1 MVMAR
6 KTLKI
11 YHHKCIYCGVAFS
24 SSSPCS
30 KTCKPAHRVAIS
42 RWRKKLPTMVYSIV
56 GSAEEPE
63 GVLQKI
69 GFYLDFPDA
78 REEAI
83 LALGMIST
91 EINNQLNQHNIRRV
105 K

>member
-1 MVMAR
+1 MALAR

-42 RWRKKLPTMVYSIV
+42 RWHKKLPRLFDLVAGNVAPKENII
-56 GSAEEPE
+56 
-63 GVLQKI
+63 QQI

-78 REEAI
+78 REDAI
-83 LALGMIST
+83 LALKMISD
-91 EINNQLNQHNIRRV
+91 EINNQLNQHNIRKVR
-105 K
+105 